1 MVSFILYR
9 FVLEVKETN
18 LWQTLNKYI
27 KMDIEQL
34 GTALENLI
42 DYVETE
48 YNDDILNA
56 LIEEI
61 NGIAGTIDRV
71 NRAINDIEQERITFG
86 DVSLELEVKLE
97 KLKRK
102 LTLEISRL

>member
-1 MVSFILYR
+1 VADF
-9 FVLEVKETN
+9 
-18 LWQTLNKYI
+18 KYI
-27 KMDIEQL
+27 LMEEQL

-48 YNDDILNA
+48 YNDDILNS

-71 NRAINDIEQERITFG
+71 NRAINDIEQERTTFG

>member
-1 MVSFILYR
+1 VADF
-9 FVLEVKETN
+9 
-18 LWQTLNKYI
+18 KYI
-27 KMDIEQL
+27 LMEEQL

-48 YNDDILNA
+48 YNDDILNS
-56 LIEEI
+56 LIEEL

-71 NRAINDIEQERITFG
+71 NRAINDIEQERNTFG
-86 DVSLELEVKLE
+86 DISLELEVKLE

>member
-1 MVSFILYR
+1 
-9 FVLEVKETN
+9 
-18 LWQTLNKYI
+18 
-27 KMDIEQL
+27 MDIEQL

-42 DYVETE
+42 DYAETE
-48 YNDDILNA
+48 YNDDILSS

>member
-1 MVSFILYR
+1 VADF
-9 FVLEVKETN
+9 
-18 LWQTLNKYI
+18 NKLI
-27 KMDIEQL
+27 MEEL

-48 YNDDILNA
+48 YNDDILNS

-71 NRAINDIEQERITFG
+71 NRAINDIEQELTTFG

-102 LTLEISRL
+102 LTLEINRL

>member
-1 MVSFILYR
+1 
-9 FVLEVKETN
+9 
-18 LWQTLNKYI
+18 
-27 KMDIEQL
+27 MDIEQL

-86 DVSLELEVKLE
+86 DISLELEVKLE

>member
-1 MVSFILYR
+1 M
-9 FVLEVKETN
+9 E
-18 LWQTLNKYI
+18 
-27 KMDIEQL
+27 EQL

-48 YNDDILNA
+48 YNDDILNS
-56 LIEEI
+56 LIEEL

-71 NRAINDIEQERITFG
+71 NRAINDIEQERNTFG

-102 LTLEISRL
+102 LTLEITRL

>member
-1 MVSFILYR
+1 M
-9 FVLEVKETN
+9 EE
-18 LWQTLNKYI
+18 
-27 KMDIEQL
+27 L

-48 YNDDILNA
+48 YNDDILNS

-71 NRAINDIEQERITFG
+71 NRAINDIEQERSIFDTL
-86 DVSLELEVKLE
+86 DSDLQLKLIR
-97 KLKRK
+97 LKKK
-102 LTLEISRL
+102 LTLEITRL

>member
-1 MVSFILYR
+1 MDLIILYR

-48 YNDDILNA
+48 YNDDILNS

>member
-1 MVSFILYR
+1 VADF
-9 FVLEVKETN
+9 
-18 LWQTLNKYI
+18 NKLI
-27 KMDIEQL
+27 MEEL

-42 DYVETE
+42 DYVERE

-71 NRAINDIEQERITFG
+71 NRAINDI
-86 DVSLELEVKLE
+86 
-97 KLKRK
+97 
-102 LTLEISRL
+102 

>member
-1 MVSFILYR
+1 MADF
-9 FVLEVKETN
+9 
-18 LWQTLNKYI
+18 KYI

-48 YNDDILNA
+48 YNDDILNS

>member
-1 MVSFILYR
+1 M
-9 FVLEVKETN
+9 E
-18 LWQTLNKYI
+18 
-27 KMDIEQL
+27 EQL

-42 DYVETE
+42 DYVETD
-48 YNDDILNA
+48 YNDDILNS

-71 NRAINDIEQERITFG
+71 NRAINDIEQERNTFG

>member
-1 MVSFILYR
+1 MADF
-9 FVLEVKETN
+9 
-18 LWQTLNKYI
+18 KYI

-42 DYVETE
+42 DYAETE
-48 YNDDILNA
+48 YNDDILNS

>member
-1 MVSFILYR
+1 M
-9 FVLEVKETN
+9 E
-18 LWQTLNKYI
+18 
-27 KMDIEQL
+27 EQL

-61 NGIAGTIDRV
+61 NTIAGTIDRV

>member
-1 MVSFILYR
+1 MDLIYLYR
-9 FVLEVKETN
+9 FVLEVKETIFVADF
-18 LWQTLNKYI
+18 KYI
-27 KMDIEQL
+27 LMEEQL

-42 DYVETE
+42 DYAETE

-71 NRAINDIEQERITFG
+71 NRAINDIEQEQNTFG
-86 DVSLELEVKLE
+86 DISLELEVKLE

>member
-1 MVSFILYR
+1 M
-9 FVLEVKETN
+9 E
-18 LWQTLNKYI
+18 
-27 KMDIEQL
+27 EQL

-61 NGIAGTIDRV
+61 NSIAGTIDRV

>member
-1 MVSFILYR
+1 M
-9 FVLEVKETN
+9 E
-18 LWQTLNKYI
+18 
-27 KMDIEQL
+27 EQL

-42 DYVETE
+42 NYAETE

-71 NRAINDIEQERITFG
+71 NIAINDIEQERITFG

>member
-1 MVSFILYR
+1 M
-9 FVLEVKETN
+9 EE
-18 LWQTLNKYI
+18 
-27 KMDIEQL
+27 L

-42 DYVETE
+42 EYVERE

-61 NGIAGTIDRV
+61 NGIAGTIDRL
-71 NRAINDIEQERITFG
+71 NRAINDIEQERNTFG

>member
-1 MVSFILYR
+1 M
-9 FVLEVKETN
+9 E
-18 LWQTLNKYI
+18 
-27 KMDIEQL
+27 EQL

-61 NGIAGTIDRV
+61 NGIAGTIDRL
-71 NRAINDIEQERITFG
+71 NRAINDIEQERTTFG

>member
-1 MVSFILYR
+1 MADF
-9 FVLEVKETN
+9 
-18 LWQTLNKYI
+18 KYI
-27 KMDIEQL
+27 LMEEQL

-61 NGIAGTIDRV
+61 NSIAGTIDRV

>member
-1 MVSFILYR
+1 M
-9 FVLEVKETN
+9 E
-18 LWQTLNKYI
+18 
-27 KMDIEQL
+27 EQL

-42 DYVETE
+42 DYAERE
-48 YNDDILNA
+48 YNDDILNV
-56 LIEEI
+56 LIEEV

-86 DVSLELEVKLE
+86 DISLELEVKLE

>member
-1 MVSFILYR
+1 M
-9 FVLEVKETN
+9 
-18 LWQTLNKYI
+18 
-27 KMDIEQL
+27 EQL

-42 DYVETE
+42 DYVERE
-48 YNDDILNA
+48 YNDDILNS

-71 NRAINDIEQERITFG
+71 NRFINDIEEERTSFG
-86 DVSLELEVKLE
+86 DISLELEVKLE

>member
-1 MVSFILYR
+1 VADF
-9 FVLEVKETN
+9 
-18 LWQTLNKYI
+18 KYI
-27 KMDIEQL
+27 LMEEQL

-61 NGIAGTIDRV
+61 NSIAGTIDRV

-86 DVSLELEVKLE
+86 DISLELEVKLE

-102 LTLEISRL
+102 LTIEISRL

>member
-1 MVSFILYR
+1 MDLIILYR

-42 DYVETE
+42 DYAETE
-48 YNDDILNA
+48 YNDDILNS

-61 NGIAGTIDRV
+61 NSIAGTIDRV

>member
-1 MVSFILYR
+1 MADF
-9 FVLEVKETN
+9 
-18 LWQTLNKYI
+18 KYI

-42 DYVETE
+42 DYVERE

-71 NRAINDIEQERITFG
+71 NRAINEIEQERITFG
-86 DVSLELEVKLE
+86 DISLELEVKLE

>member
-1 MVSFILYR
+1 M
-9 FVLEVKETN
+9 E
-18 LWQTLNKYI
+18 
-27 KMDIEQL
+27 EQL

-42 DYVETE
+42 DYAETE
-48 YNDDILNA
+48 YNDDILSS

-61 NGIAGTIDRV
+61 NSIAGTIDRV

>member
-1 MVSFILYR
+1 VADF
-9 FVLEVKETN
+9 
-18 LWQTLNKYI
+18 NKLI
-27 KMDIEQL
+27 MEEQL

-42 DYVETE
+42 DYAETE
-48 YNDDILNA
+48 YNDDILNS

-61 NGIAGTIDRV
+61 NGIAGTIDR
-71 NRAINDIEQERITFG
+71 INKRINEIEQERSIFG
-86 DVSLELEVKLE
+86 NLHEGFEVELT

>member
-1 MVSFILYR
+1 M
-9 FVLEVKETN
+9 E
-18 LWQTLNKYI
+18 
-27 KMDIEQL
+27 EQL

-61 NGIAGTIDRV
+61 NSIAGTIDRV

-102 LTLEISRL
+102 LTVEISRL

>member
-1 MVSFILYR
+1 M
-9 FVLEVKETN
+9 EE
-18 LWQTLNKYI
+18 
-27 KMDIEQL
+27 L

-42 DYVETE
+42 DYVERE

-71 NRAINDIEQERITFG
+71 NRAINDIEQERTTFG

>member
-1 MVSFILYR
+1 
-9 FVLEVKETN
+9 
-18 LWQTLNKYI
+18 
-27 KMDIEQL
+27 MDIEQL

-42 DYVETE
+42 DYAETE
-48 YNDDILNA
+48 YNDEILNS

>member
-1 MVSFILYR
+1 VADF
-9 FVLEVKETN
+9 
-18 LWQTLNKYI
+18 NKLI
-27 KMDIEQL
+27 MEEL

-42 DYVETE
+42 DYAETE

-61 NGIAGTIDRV
+61 NGIAGTIDRL
-71 NRAINDIEQERITFG
+71 NRAINDIEEELIFG
-86 DVSLELEVKLE
+86 DLNLETAVKLD
-97 KLKRK
+97 KLKTK

>member
-1 MVSFILYR
+1 MADF
-9 FVLEVKETN
+9 
-18 LWQTLNKYI
+18 KYI
-27 KMDIEQL
+27 LMEEQL

-42 DYVETE
+42 DYAETE
-48 YNDDILNA
+48 YNDDILNS

-71 NRAINDIEQERITFG
+71 NRAINDIEEELIFG
-86 DVSLELEVKLE
+86 DLNLETAVKLD
-97 KLKRK
+97 KLKTK

>member
-1 MVSFILYR
+1 M
-9 FVLEVKETN
+9 
-18 LWQTLNKYI
+18 
-27 KMDIEQL
+27 EQL

-42 DYVETE
+42 DYVERE
-48 YNDDILNA
+48 YNDDILDS

-71 NRAINDIEQERITFG
+71 NRFINDIEQERTSFG
-86 DVSLELEVKLE
+86 DISLELEVKIE

>member
-1 MVSFILYR
+1 M
-9 FVLEVKETN
+9 E
-18 LWQTLNKYI
+18 
-27 KMDIEQL
+27 EQL

-42 DYVETE
+42 DYAETE
-48 YNDDILNA
+48 YNDDILNS

>member
-1 MVSFILYR
+1 VADF
-9 FVLEVKETN
+9 
-18 LWQTLNKYI
+18 NKLI
-27 KMDIEQL
+27 MEEL

-42 DYVETE
+42 DYVERE

-71 NRAINDIEQERITFG
+71 NRAINDIEQERTTFG